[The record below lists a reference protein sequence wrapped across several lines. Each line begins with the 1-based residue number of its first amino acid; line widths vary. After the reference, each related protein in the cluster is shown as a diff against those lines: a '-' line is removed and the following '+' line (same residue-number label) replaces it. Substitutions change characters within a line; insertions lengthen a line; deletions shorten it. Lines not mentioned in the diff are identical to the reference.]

1 MRSLVVTVSLVVSEC
16 LKTVSEMHAAC
27 PFTFVTF
34 KMYYFCLFLV
44 LICVRRPCNVL
55 RHVTARYKLSFYY
68 YYYLLFIYCMVYCW
82 YPPVFAVWLFRP
94 SEHMLTYACILAL
107 LHSRSGP

>member
-34 KMYYFCLFLV
+34 KMYY
-44 LICVRRPCNVL
+44 
-55 RHVTARYKLSFYY
+55 
-68 YYYLLFIYCMVYCW
+68 
-82 YPPVFAVWLFRP
+82 
-94 SEHMLTYACILAL
+94 L
-107 LHSRSGP
+107 LHGVLLVSPSFCSVAVSSF